1 MSGNGEEY
9 EEFNENFLS
18 LCQVSIDILADKKEI
33 NTMNREY
40 KKVFDLYNIY
50 YQEYTNTKREEIGD
64 FHVELFVLLFGK
76 YKKHILSLF
85 KSEKD
90 DVVDDDWLKN
100 GNIYISLGENMGED
114 FGIKYPISLLYKY
127 ACDIY
132 EHHKEIEKKYPQNYE
147 NENDKNVFYYKE
159 YFILFLYKIFSNLPK
174 LNEKDKDILDNF
186 VSRLENLIPDEDE
199 EENDGSLSKMLNS
212 DYWRKGS
219 EQIGDAIKVLR
230 DKLPDQYKNN
240 VPDGDVIQNAF
251 QNVMSNDKVI
261 KALGNAQSTLGE
273 IFAESSGDFNIA
285 TLTAKAYEKLATP
298 EYFEAFGEVI
308 EHIRPLAETNTLGE
322 TNTLAET
329 NTPGETNTLVDEIPF
344 E

>member
-1 MSGNGEEY
+1 MSGNIGEEY
-9 EEFNENFLS
+9 EDFNENFLS
-18 LCQVSIDILADKKEI
+18 LCQVSIDILTDKKEI

-40 KKVFDLYNIY
+40 KKVFDLYNMY
-50 YQEYTNTKREEIGD
+50 YQEYKNTKSEEIGD
-64 FHVELFVLLFGK
+64 FHIELFVLLFGK
-76 YKKHILSLF
+76 YKKDILSLF

-90 DVVDDDWLKN
+90 DVEDDWLKK
-100 GNIYISLGENMGED
+100 GDIYISLGENMGED

-127 ACDIY
+127 SCDIY

-159 YFILFLYKIFSNLPK
+159 YFLLFLYKIFSKLPK
-174 LNEKDKDILDNF
+174 LNKKDKDILDKF
-186 VSRLENLIPDEDE
+186 VSRIENLIPDEDE
-199 EENDGSLSKMLNS
+199 DENDGSLSRMLNS

-240 VPDGDVIQNAF
+240 VPDGNVIQNAF

-285 TLTAKAYEKLATP
+285 TLTEKAYEKLATP

-308 EHIRPLAETNTLGE
+308 EHIRPLAETNTVSE
-322 TNTLAET
+322 ITNSEKNT
-329 NTPGETNTLVDEIPF
+329 NSGVDEIPF